1 MAFGTGLEDRIKIT
15 QQPEWQD
22 NAVRLISGLA
32 HNYRDAVRTPP
43 GLAPV
48 PGPAPGE
55 RAPDAL
61 LTAEPRKRVFDLFR
75 HPGFTLLA
83 SPGDGRSGQLP
94 VIAKAFEEIRGR
106 FPGLVATHLISPA
119 PAAGFDFDRSLL
131 DTGGEFADRYA
142 IGPEGRMVLVR
153 PDMYIGLSTTLQD
166 AARLPE
172 YLGYWYRETA
182 RA

>member
-1 MAFGTGLEDRIKIT
+1 
-15 QQPEWQD
+15 
-22 NAVRLISGLA
+22 
-32 HNYRDAVRTPP
+32 
-43 GLAPV
+43 
-48 PGPAPGE
+48 
-55 RAPDAL
+55 
-61 LTAEPRKRVFDLFR
+61 
-75 HPGFTLLA
+75 
-83 SPGDGRSGQLP
+83 
-94 VIAKAFEEIRGR
+94 
-106 FPGLVATHLISPA
+106 VATHLISPA